1 MVSQT
6 QEQQGIKPSAKD
18 GTEFGYD
25 REVWRKLLHLFA
37 LSIPIGYQFASQ
49 TAAVVIVFICFLG
62 SLAVDIARFRGWPIQ
77 RLWNPM
83 VSPIVRPKESQNF
96 TGATFILFSGWLCRL
111 VFTLPAATFGMLVI
125 ILGDTS
131 AALIGRRWGRHRTI
145 GNRTMEGSAAF
156 LVAAAIAGIC
166 TPGLPLAIGLA
177 LAVPAAF
184 VEMFST
190 RVDDN
195 LSVPLVIGLCSHLA
209 LTVMAQTSGTV

>member
-6 QEQQGIKPSAKD
+6 QELKGLKPSTK
-18 GTEFGYD
+18 GETEFGYD

-37 LSIPIGYQFASQ
+37 LSIPIGYQFVSQ
-49 TAAVVIVFICFLG
+49 TAAVLIVFVCFLG
-62 SLAVDIARFRGWPIQ
+62 SLAVDLARFRGWPIQ

-83 VSPIVRPKESQNF
+83 VSPIVRPKESHNF
-96 TGATFILFSGWLCRL
+96 TGATFILLSGWLCRL
-111 VFTLPAATFGMLVI
+111 IFSLPAATFGMLVI

-145 GNRTMEGSAAF
+145 GNRTVEGSVAF
-156 LVAAAIAGIC
+156 LAAAVIAGVC

-177 LAVPAAF
+177 LAVPATF

-190 RVDDN
+190 RIDDN
-195 LSVPLVIGLCSHLA
+195 LSVPLVVGLCSHLA
-209 LTVMAQTSGTV
+209 LKILAQAGGTV